1 MLTVTRTIRIPEEE
15 LEYSYV
21 RSSGPGGQNVNKVS
35 SKAVLTWRFADSE
48 ALSGAV
54 RSRFE
59 SRYGHR
65 VTREGCIVL
74 SSQKHRE
81 QSRNAEE
88 CRSKLRVMILSIVE
102 APVERR
108 LTQKTQDSHRRRL
121 EEKRTRSAH
130 KQGRRRLR
138 PE

>member
-1 MLTVTRTIRIPEEE
+1 MLTVTRTIRIPEQE
-15 LEYSYV
+15 LEFAYI

-35 SKAVLTWRFADSE
+35 SKAVLTWQFAQSM
-48 ALSGAV
+48 ALVGAV

-59 SRYGHR
+59 TRYAR
-65 VTREGCIVL
+65 RITREGCVVI
-74 SSQKHRE
+74 SSQKYRE

-88 CRSKLRVMILSIVE
+88 CRAKLSAMILAIVA

-108 LTQKTQDSHRRRL
+108 PTEKTRGSQRRRL
-121 EEKRTRSAH
+121 EQKRTRSAH
-130 KQGRRRLR
+130 KQGRRKLH